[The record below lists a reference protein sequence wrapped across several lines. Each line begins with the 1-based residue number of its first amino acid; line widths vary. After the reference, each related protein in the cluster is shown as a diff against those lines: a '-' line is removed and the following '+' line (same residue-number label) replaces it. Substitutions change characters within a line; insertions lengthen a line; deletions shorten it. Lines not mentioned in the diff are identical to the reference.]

1 MRLSTQREF
10 CVQKLWLL
18 RGTDMSK
25 FKPYLSALYLAAL
38 IIVGY
43 HYQPIATIGFAI
55 VMILIALYVGLHI
68 YFMPV
73 KAKLDIIA
81 KFKVRHGIP
90 LDQPHK
96 ADMILKSGYFR
107 IP

>member
-1 MRLSTQREF
+1 MT
-10 CVQKLWLL
+10 
-18 RGTDMSK
+18 
-25 FKPYLSALYLAAL
+25 
-38 IIVGY
+38 
-43 HYQPIATIGFAI
+43 
-55 VMILIALYVGLHI
+55 HI
-68 YFMPV
+68 YFMPL

-81 KFKVRHGIP
+81 KLKVRHGIP